1 MLEIT
6 SEEPNLNFS
15 YSFDENIL
23 YSEFSGILTTSMM
36 GKLIENFS
44 WYNKIYQPET
54 ICLNLSKS
62 VFRIDFE
69 EGKNYLKNVSVSDSI
84 SLKSIIV
91 VCPDEIFSQMIYNR
105 LNNEL
110 DEQIKE
116 KLKPVKRIDSFI
128 EARNWLV
135 QKQTT
140 FSDQSVVSCKPKT
153 SLI

>member
-6 SEEPNLNFS
+6 SEEPNLSFS
-15 YSFDENIL
+15 YSFNENIL
-23 YSEFSGILTTSMM
+23 YSEFSGILTSSLL

-62 VFRIDFE
+62 VFRIDLE
-69 EGKNYLKNVSVSDSI
+69 EGKNYLKNVEVSEGI
-84 SLKSIIV
+84 ALKAIIV
-91 VCPDEIFSQMIYNR
+91 VCPDEIFSQMIYNT

-116 KLKPVKRIDSFI
+116 KLKSVKRIDSFI
-128 EARNWLV
+128 DARNWLI

-140 FSDQSVVSCKPKT
+140 FSDQSVVSCTPKT